1 MRKLILVMTVG
12 ISIFIFM
19 GHTAHADTLTKYK
32 MNNTN
37 IIEIKSKSILLSR
50 RKQRDI
56 IRILNKTITLKKDE
70 ITYARS
76 KTKEIN
82 NLLKRHKTNNQI
94 AKEKINKISKNISN
108 YYI

>member
-19 GHTAHADTLTKYK
+19 GYTAHADTLTKYK

-70 ITYARS
+70 ITYV
-76 KTKEIN
+76 TKEIN

-94 AKEKINKISKNISN
+94 AKEKINRTSKNISS